1 MTHLVHSLI
10 NNLNQLLSAGEG
22 RWKREVKMHPHAVL
36 WSRSGRAR
44 AQPAQE
50 MLKLRYCPRLAVTTP
65 KWKPWRRK
73 AGPVGNVTG
82 PLSHRRQQKW
92 WTSSSLRLA
101 PTCCTVYTPRRE
113 SVRTYQSSGWQS
125 CVSKIGFEQF
135 MTNNK
140 LNRNS
145 DFRNRGTCSMII
157 LILYFFSVQKGLK
170 DSSEI

>member
-1 MTHLVHSLI
+1 MAHLVHSLI

-113 SVRTYQSSGWQS
+113 SVRTSQ
-125 CVSKIGFEQF
+125 VD
-135 MTNNK
+135 
-140 LNRNS
+140 NRASVKVGMNS
-145 DFRNRGTCSMII
+145 YITENRCRRIMSFIEI
-157 LILYFFSVQKGLK
+157 LTLETV
-170 DSSEI
+170 EHVRW